1 MPTGILTGASRGLGL
16 DLARALVER
25 GWRLVVDARGSID
38 LERAWSGVDG
48 VLPIAGDIADPLHR
62 LALVEAAGDEI
73 DLIVNNASVLGPSPL
88 PPLAEYPLDE
98 LRQVY
103 EASDFTN
110 ATAEQI
116 ASEEALRKKLQ

>member
-25 GWRLVVDARGSID
+25 GWRLVVDARGSVD

-62 LALVEAAGDEI
+62 LALVEAAGAQI
-73 DLIVNNASVLGPSPL
+73 HLIVNKASGLRTSPL
-88 PPLAEYPLDE
+88 PPLAQGPLVQ
-98 LRQVY
+98 L
-103 EASDFTN
+103 
-110 ATAEQI
+110 
-116 ASEEALRKKLQ
+116 